1 MGDILS
7 QHISDTL
14 LWMREKVYR
23 DIFVFVRCVVL
34 CMWGGWVGI
43 ASSLKLRFT
52 WYTIIL
58 WVSQLS
64 AKLFMYICWFNT
76 SVKYMISPI
85 LQMREARHREV
96 KWLFHGNP
104 ATKNE
109 RWYWNPDLSVP
120 TPSPYFCTTQLPA
133 ILNNFTRRWQFGQW
147 TLLTKPMRPE
157 GKAAN

>member
-1 MGDILS
+1 M
-7 QHISDTL
+7 
-14 LWMREKVYR
+14 
-23 DIFVFVRCVVL
+23 
-34 CMWGGWVGI
+34 GI

-96 KWLFHGNP
+96 K
-104 ATKNE
+104 
-109 RWYWNPDLSVP
+109 
-120 TPSPYFCTTQLPA
+120 
-133 ILNNFTRRWQFGQW
+133 
-147 TLLTKPMRPE
+147 
-157 GKAAN
+157 